1 MALNENMMLDIF
13 SANLIYKMA
22 EDNPEILNHPQ
33 LKGLQEDDNP
43 VLMIVHL
50 KR

>member
-22 EDNPEILNHPQ
+22 EDNPKIQNHPQ

-43 VLMIVHL
+43 ILMIVHL